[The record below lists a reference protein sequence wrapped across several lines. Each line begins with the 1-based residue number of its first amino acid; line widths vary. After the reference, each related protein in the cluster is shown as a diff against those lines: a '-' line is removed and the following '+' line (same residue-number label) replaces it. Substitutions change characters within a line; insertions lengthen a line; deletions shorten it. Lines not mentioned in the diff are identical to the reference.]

1 VHLGRMSERMRVV
14 PITLKEANAFV
25 TRMHRHH
32 GKVVGHLFS
41 VAVALGDA
49 IVGVAIVGR
58 PVARML
64 QDGYTAE
71 VTRCC
76 TDGTEHAAS
85 KLYGACWR
93 VAQQLGYRRLLT
105 YVLNTEPGTTLRAAG
120 WKCYGEAGGGSWSR
134 EGRPRVDLHPTQTK
148 IRWEAA

>member
-1 VHLGRMSERMRVV
+1 MQFGLGKKQQPSDTRD
-14 PITLKEANAFV
+14 TFGLKPKPE
-25 TRMHRHH
+25 
-32 GKVVGHLFS
+32 
-41 VAVALGDA
+41 VAPLD
-49 IVGVAIVGR
+49 
-58 PVARML
+58 
-64 QDGYTAE
+64 
-71 VTRCC
+71 C

-93 VAQQLGYRRLLT
+93 VAQQLGYRRMLT
-105 YVLNTEPGTTLRAAG
+105 YVLNTEPGTTLKAAG

>member
-1 VHLGRMSERMRVV
+1 MRLTIV
-14 PITLKEANAFV
+14 PVTLREANAFV
-25 TRMHRHH
+25 QRLHRHH
-32 GKVVGHLFS
+32 GKVQGHLFS
-41 VAVALGDA
+41 VAVARGET

-58 PVARML
+58 PVSRML
-64 QDGYTAE
+64 QDGFTCE

-85 KLYGACWR
+85 KLYGASWR
-93 VAQQLGYRRLLT
+93 VAQQLGYRRMLT
-105 YVLNTEPGTTLRAAG
+105 YVLDSEPGTTLKAAG

>member
-1 VHLGRMSERMRVV
+1 MLRIT
-14 PITLKEANAFV
+14 PITLREANAFV
-25 TRMHRHH
+25 ARLHRHH
-32 GKVVGHLFS
+32 GPTRGCLFC
-41 VAVALGDA
+41 VAVALGDV

-71 VTRCC
+71 VTRVC

-93 VAQQLGYRRLLT
+93 AAQQLGYRRMLT
-105 YVLNTEPGTTLRAAG
+105 YVLNTEPGTTLKAAG

-134 EGRPRVDLHPTQTK
+134 EGRPRVDLHPTQIK

>member
-1 VHLGRMSERMRVV
+1 MSAGMRIV
-14 PITLKEANAFV
+14 PVTLREANAFV
-25 TRMHRHH
+25 RRLHRHH
-32 GKVVGHLFS
+32 GDARGCLYC
-41 VAVALGDA
+41 VAVALGDR

-58 PVARML
+58 PVSRML

-76 TDGTEHAAS
+76 TDGTEHAPS
-85 KLYGACWR
+85 KLYAASWR
-93 VAQQLGYRRLLT
+93 VAQQLGYRRMLT
-105 YVLNTEPGTTLRAAG
+105 YVLDTEPGTTLKAAG

-134 EGRPRVDLHPTQTK
+134 AGRPRVDLHPTQTK

>member
-1 VHLGRMSERMRVV
+1 MSDRLRVI
-14 PITLKEANAFV
+14 PITLREANAFV
-25 TRMHRHH
+25 RRLHRHH
-32 GKVVGHLFS
+32 GPSRGCLFC
-41 VAVALGDA
+41 VAVALGDR

-58 PVARML
+58 PVSRML

-71 VTRCC
+71 VTRVC
-76 TDGTEHAAS
+76 TDGTEHAPS

-93 VAQQLGYRRLLT
+93 VAQQLGYRRMLT
-105 YVLNTEPGTTLRAAG
+105 YVLHTEPGTTLKAAG
-120 WKCYGEAGGGSWSR
+120 WKCYGEAGGGTWSR